1 MDKPQIRRENLRRF
15 VATRLDNN
23 QSRLSRLL
31 GNESNA
37 YVNDLLRDGSIKS
50 FGEKA
55 AASIEDKLGLQAGQL
70 DIKDSPLLMD
80 EKRRDRVDEEL
91 RELIA
96 GLTKGEKP
104 EALDMLRGLYSKRKK
119 TRRAS

>member
-37 YVNDLLRDGSIKS
+37 YVNDLLREGSTKS

-55 AASIEDKLGLQAGQL
+55 AASIEDKIGLQSGQL

-80 EKRRDRVDEEL
+80 EKRRDRVDEEI

-104 EALDMLRGLYSKRKK
+104 EALDMLRSLYSKRKK